1 MPKNITVVD
10 DEGHTYQPTYPKR
23 AKGLVKRGRA
33 RWLEEHCICLT
44 VPPAHGEEKPMSN
57 ILPVSPTDSR
67 DQGIL
72 SKISEIISLL
82 SEIQRDKNVYDDALY
97 TLRDMKIVDPVEC
110 GAPLNV
116 GAQARADAIGRVAED
131 YGKTRRQL
139 IAFYWKI
146 YEDMMVLHGLRTKPS
161 APPQED
167 EIPAI
172 PEMVLH
178 GLRTKP
184 SAPPQ
189 EDMEEM
195 DG

>member
-1 MPKNITVVD
+1 
-10 DEGHTYQPTYPKR
+10 
-23 AKGLVKRGRA
+23 
-33 RWLEEHCICLT
+33 
-44 VPPAHGEEKPMSN
+44 MSN

-67 DQGIL
+67 DQEIL

-82 SEIQRDKNVYDDALY
+82 TEIQRDKNVYDDALY
-97 TLRDMKIVDPVEC
+97 TLRDMKIVDPDEC
-110 GAPLNV
+110 GAPPNV

-167 EIPAI
+167 
-172 PEMVLH
+172 
-178 GLRTKP
+178 
-184 SAPPQ
+184 
-189 EDMEEM
+189 MEEI